1 MPWSETKISLS
12 CHGVK
17 HTVVEEESLGV
28 IKFMYLLKDSY
39 NVYSMVNSYSCEKYT
54 L

>member
-1 MPWSETKISLS
+1 MVLNTQLWKKKAT
-12 CHGVK
+12 
-17 HTVVEEESLGV
+17 GV